1 MVHFGLVFLMMRAGN
16 LFLLNLEFSIF
27 SARYFRSMSCSS
39 DILPYETTFWT
50 IGLWLDIGLK
60 VKNKY
65 KKCTIIRRI
74 WAPKFEVV
82 YFFRHMRKDE
92 FIGFFEGNYYFIL
105 RTILYWQSNSRLSF
119 FVHFREQLIW
129 FVFFRFTV
137 ALDNEMHL
145 TYCEFFSW
153 FHFNKLHTAQN

>member
-50 IGLWLDIGLK
+50 IGLWLDIRLK

-92 FIGFFEGNYYFIL
+92 FLRFSRVIITSYWEPFYFDSWIQGYYFLFIS
-105 RTILYWQSNSRLSF
+105 QSNLFGLYFLDILLLSKTNLSDILW
-119 FVHFREQLIW
+119 VI
-129 FVFFRFTV
+129 
-137 ALDNEMHL
+137 
-145 TYCEFFSW
+145 
-153 FHFNKLHTAQN
+153 